1 MTVTIATKILDLNV
15 KFNLELCA
23 RLIKQMELIFFLVL
37 TVLQMIIP
45 PAF

>member
-1 MTVTIATKILDLNV
+1 MIVTIAIKILDLNV

-37 TVLQMIIP
+37 TVQQMIML
-45 PAF
+45 PAL